1 MGGRVA
7 GERERGGGCE
17 AGGGREGG
25 GGGRGKGEGGAGAER
40 ACCLGK
46 GSAMYLSV
54 MSGMQTIC
62 YKEADDCACLRFLID
77 CVGVLEYAR

>member
-1 MGGRVA
+1 
-7 GERERGGGCE
+7 
-17 AGGGREGG
+17 
-25 GGGRGKGEGGAGAER
+25 
-40 ACCLGK
+40 
-46 GSAMYLSV
+46 MYLSV